1 MRISDWSS
9 DVCSSDLQHVVERIA
24 AAARRFDKD
33 AQVLAHRPLPDEVIE
48 VRRPES
54 QLAGIL
60 LAEVRRQNALLC
72 PSVVHDASSL
82 RPALMRDSTLA
93 PRPRSPLALA
103 TAAKAS
109 ARREPRVT
117 KI

>member
-60 LAEVRRQNALLC
+60 LAEVRRQHALLC

-82 RPALMRDSTLA
+82 RPALMRD
-93 PRPRSPLALA
+93 RSEEHTSELQSLMSNSYAVVCL
-103 TAAKAS
+103 K
-109 ARREPRVT
+109 T
-117 KI
+117 KKH